1 MELSLAGV
9 LLGLINI
16 AVVVVILLIIGIIV
30 WFVFN
35 TWIVA
40 LPVELR
46 KLYIALI
53 ALVALYMLVAMLF
66 GMPTWH
72 PLARIGG

>member
-1 MELSLAGV
+1 MELTIAGI
-9 LLGLINI
+9 LLGLLNI
-16 AVVVVILLIIGIIV
+16 AIVVVFLLIIGVVI
-30 WFVFN
+30 WWVFN
-35 TWIVA
+35 TWILT
-40 LPVELR
+40 LPDQLR
-46 KLYIALI
+46 KLYIALV

>member
-1 MELSLAGV
+1 MELSLAV
-9 LLGLINI
+9 IVLGLINI
-16 AVVVVILLIIGIIV
+16 AAVVVLLLLIGVII

-35 TWIVA
+35 RWITP
-40 LPVELR
+40 LPAEVR
-46 KLYIALI
+46 KLYIAFV
-53 ALVALYMLVAMLF
+53 ALVALYLLVAMLF